1 MNYRP
6 SADSR
11 LPAIPQAARLQR
23 SSLIPCGRER
33 VNRPPSFHTPVLL
46 YWCVLFSSRTCLRR
60 RIIILPHAS
69 AFFGS
74 VGAGVAILCLLRFLR
89 SNDEREQQIKYR
101 ALTFAFMGILVFS
114 AIGYL
119 QTFGFH
125 SMLWLGIPGLM
136 ICLWSFGLILYSR
149 RYR

>member
-1 MNYRP
+1 
-6 SADSR
+6 
-11 LPAIPQAARLQR
+11 
-23 SSLIPCGRER
+23 
-33 VNRPPSFHTPVLL
+33 
-46 YWCVLFSSRTCLRR
+46 
-60 RIIILPHAS
+60 
-69 AFFGS
+69 